1 MLILL
6 PPSERKAGAR
16 RGRPVD
22 LDTLSFPELTT
33 ARRRIGEAMVQTSAG
48 PYAAQRLT
56 VSPGLLAEVRENVH
70 LWQAPARPAAEVYTG
85 VLYAALDWAG
95 LDTSARRRA
104 RSRLLITS
112 ALWGAIGMHDRI
124 PAYRLPICADLGIGA
139 LEPLWRTEL
148 DLVLGA
154 AAGTGP
160 VVDCRSSGYVA
171 TWRPKGAVAER
182 WVQVKVVKVVAG
194 RRVAVS
200 HLAKHTRGL
209 VAAALLSA
217 GRDAR
222 SPGDL
227 PQLLSGFNTELIAP
241 DRAGQPWSLV
251 VLSD

>member
-6 PPSERKAGAR
+6 PPSERKTGAR

-22 LDTLSFPELTT
+22 LDALSFPELTD
-33 ARRRIGEAMVQTSAG
+33 ARRRIGEAMVETSAG
-48 PYAAQRLT
+48 PDAAQRLT
-56 VSPGLLAEVRENVH
+56 VSPGLLDEVSENVGV
-70 LWQAPARPAAEVYTG
+70 WQAPARPAAQVYSG
-85 VLYAALDWAG
+85 VLYAALDWNR

-104 RSRLLITS
+104 RARLLITS
-112 ALWGAIGMHDRI
+112 ALWGAIGLHDRI
-124 PAYRLPICADLGIGA
+124 PAYRLPICANLGIGG

-148 DLVLGA
+148 DPVLSA

-160 VVDCRSSGYVA
+160 IVDCRSSSYVA
-171 TWRPKGAVAER
+171 TWRPKGIVAEN
-182 WVQVKVVKVVAG
+182 WVEVKVFKEVAD

-217 GRDAR
+217 GRDAP

-227 PQLLSGFNTELIAP
+227 PTLLAGFTTELTPP
-241 DRAGQPWSLV
+241 DRTGRPWSLV
-251 VLSD
+251 VLTD